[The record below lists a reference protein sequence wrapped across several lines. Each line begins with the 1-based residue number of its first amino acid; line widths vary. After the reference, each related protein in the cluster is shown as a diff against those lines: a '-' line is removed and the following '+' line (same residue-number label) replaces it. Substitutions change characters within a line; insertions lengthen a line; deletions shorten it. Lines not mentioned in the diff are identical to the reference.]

1 MKTVYLSDVDF
12 SEVCAVMAAA
22 MDGQDVLL
30 DALAAQHSVD
40 SDQVTVERARL
51 ARMQEADRSLRGVSS
66 WRSGGDKNPHRSKWT
81 VS

>member
-1 MKTVYLSDVDF
+1 MV
-12 SEVCAVMAAA
+12 AA
-22 MDGQDVLL
+22 MNGQDMLL
-30 DALAAQHSVD
+30 DALAEQYGSD

-51 ARMQEADRSLRGVSS
+51 AKMQEADRSLRGVSS